1 MQQEWRRF
9 ELPGVITSFFN
20 PSSLYNIGVQ
30 EFAKLLNGEGKK
42 AIRIKK
48 IALHCNFS
56 VKIMSGTRQRRDT
69 LNANETF
76 TLKVQH
82 VFV

>member
-1 MQQEWRRF
+1 MER
-9 ELPGVITSFFN
+9 
-20 PSSLYNIGVQ
+20 
-30 EFAKLLNGEGKK
+30 KK

-56 VKIMSGTRQRRDT
+56 VTIMSGTRQRRDT